1 MRKPV
6 AGIGKA
12 RAEAAQRGSSYMR
25 PSSRSVAPPQGVG
38 ARGVSLVEVVTA
50 MAISA
55 ILAGISLPNMLN
67 VIQSYSADG
76 AARQVMADLRYAQ
89 TQAISR
95 GMQARLVI
103 FNANGVA
110 TGSGYANDAT
120 RANTYRLEARLT
132 GGAWPAVSD
141 TPATNANVLTPWQDL
156 AHDYRQGVTQANA
169 VAFTS
174 RGSLQNSAAA
184 LTIALQTLPAGRAHT
199 VATNPT
205 GKVTI
210 Q

>member
-1 MRKPV
+1 MRKT
-6 AGIGKA
+6 GSGKA
-12 RAEAAQRGSSYMR
+12 S
-25 PSSRSVAPPQGVG
+25 G
-38 ARGVSLVEVVTA
+38 ARGVTLMELVVG
-50 MAISA
+50 MSISA
-55 ILAGISLPNMLN
+55 ILAGISMPNMVN
-67 VIQSYSADG
+67 VIQGYSADG

-89 TQAISR
+89 SQAISS

-103 FNANGVA
+103 FDANGVA
-110 TGSGYANDAT
+110 TGSGYADDAT
-120 RANTYRLEARLT
+120 KANKYRLEARPA
-132 GGAWPAVSD
+132 GGVWPAVSD

-156 AHDYRQGVTQANA
+156 AQDYRQGVTQANA

-174 RGSLQNSAAA
+174 RGFLQNSTAT
-184 LTIALQTLPAGRAHT
+184 LNIVLQTLPAGRGHT

>member
-1 MRKPV
+1 MTRESGPGHRRAA
-6 AGIGKA
+6 AGYSA
-12 RAEAAQRGSSYMR
+12 LEL
-25 PSSRSVAPPQGVG
+25 VVG
-38 ARGVSLVEVVTA
+38 

-55 ILAGISLPNMLN
+55 ILAGISMPNMLH
-67 VIQSYSADG
+67 VIQSYAADG

-89 TQAISR
+89 TQAVAR

-103 FNANGVA
+103 FDANGVA
-110 TGSGYANDAT
+110 TGSGYANDAA
-120 RANTYRLEARLT
+120 RANTYRLEARPT
-132 GGAWPAVSD
+132 GGAWPAVAD
-141 TPATNANVLTPWQDL
+141 TPATNASVLTPWQDL
-156 AHDYRQGVTQANA
+156 AHDYRQRVTQANA

-174 RGSLQNSAAA
+174 RSSLQNSAAT
-184 LTIALQTLPAGRAHT
+184 LTIGLQTLPAGRGHT